1 MRHYAF
7 TLLMILFLNGCIS
20 KPSEK
25 AEKEEIDPVIHLG
38 IEASRMRTVKLSEIA
53 DTVIYMPLETGDAL
67 MNNNIKFRLSSR
79 YIYQPPLVFDWQ
91 GQYVCTIGKRGQGPG
106 EEVYLEKIMDKQ
118 NAYYS
123 MADKLIAYDTQGEYA
138 GVERNIREMHA
149 FDLANAGSNLVLCLP
164 DTLFFMTPD
173 FNIVKER
180 RVVDP
185 WPEKTT
191 IMSGNRVLRY
201 FTENKDSVLFY
212 NYFNDTIFRVKETT
226 LEPRWIVEL
235 GNEKVPLEYLLGS
248 EIARLGKGAKYFE
261 AGQLA
266 SWEYLKETDNKI
278 RGFAAYET
286 DNMVFVL
293 WLRLIE
299 FNKLRKLPDPILQI
313 AYYNKGTGVTV
324 AVDEQGFVDDLSSLG
339 TFYPV
344 WGTHDNYMI
353 TSYWPYELRS
363 QAEKIEQSGKE
374 VDKNLKDLLSVVKDD
389 DNPVLVM
396 VRLKK

>member
-1 MRHYAF
+1 MF
-7 TLLMILFLNGCIS
+7 ILLILLFLNGCIS

-25 AEKEEIDPVIHLG
+25 IEKEGIDSVIHLA
-38 IEASRMRTVKLSEIA
+38 IEASQMRTVKLSEVA
-53 DTVIYMPLETGDAL
+53 DSVIYMPLETRDVL
-67 MNNNIKFRLSSR
+67 MNNNINLRFSSR
-79 YIYQPPLVFDWQ
+79 YIYQGSLVFDWQ
-91 GQYVCTIGKRGQGPG
+91 GQYVRTIGKRGEGPG
-106 EEVYLEKIMDKQ
+106 EELYLDKIVDKQ

-123 MADKLIAYDTQGEYA
+123 RADKLIAYDLQGDYV
-138 GVERNIREMHA
+138 GVERNIRELHA
-149 FDLANAGSNLVLCLP
+149 FDLANAGSNLVLCQP
-164 DTLFFMTPD
+164 DTLLFMTPD
-173 FNIVKER
+173 FNIIEER

-235 GNEKVPLEYLLGS
+235 GNKKVPLEYLLGS
-248 EIARLGKGAKYFE
+248 EIERLDKGGKYFE

-286 DNMVFVL
+286 ENMVFVL

-299 FNKLRKLPDPILQI
+299 FNQLRKLPDPILQI

-324 AVDEQGFVDDLSSLG
+324 AVDGQGFVDDLSSLG

-353 TSYWPYELRS
+353 TSYWPYELRN
-363 QAEKIEQSGKE
+363 QAEKVEQSGKE
-374 VDKNLKDLLSVVKDD
+374 VDKNLKNLLSIVKDE